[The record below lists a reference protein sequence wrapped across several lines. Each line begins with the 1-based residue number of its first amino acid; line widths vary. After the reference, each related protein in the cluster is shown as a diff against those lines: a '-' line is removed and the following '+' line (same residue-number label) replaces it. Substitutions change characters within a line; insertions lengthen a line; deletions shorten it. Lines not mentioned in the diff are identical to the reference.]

1 LLRFYASIAVANAIL
16 ASITFHPQAN
26 YFVKGTRV
34 LVSVDDLGNVG
45 RGGPLTDSLSCRIV
59 VPPVNDAPLIRTP
72 SPLDSLFI
80 LDEGSHINGAMKLP
94 GKDEEAL
101 QTGFEVWA
109 FREQVAESDH
119 SLRSSYGVGQLDW
132 LRGRL
137 ADVHPGVGSSHPAFF
152 TPFRGEV
159 FFAADDG
166 EHGAELWL
174 QSRNLG
180 AQLLVDLNTGA
191 ASANPSYLTVWK
203 GSMYFAADGVD
214 TSWMVVPPHRDVCDS
229 FRRSGFDSR
238 VHFAVSD
245 EDVWQP
251 HRRYDCLRGFHWT
264 TTAEGFALL
273 TSNWNNESVTHSS
286 AWHVEAGAESGLRH
300 GSAEVWMEL
309 LQSPG
314 AQDSCKTKKTDK
326 FNVNYNYYG
335 DSH

>member
-1 LLRFYASIAVANAIL
+1 
-16 ASITFHPQAN
+16 
-26 YFVKGTRV
+26 V
-34 LVSVDDLGNVG
+34 L
-45 RGGPLTDSLSCRIV
+45 
-59 VPPVNDAPLIRTP
+59 PVNDAPLIRTP

-80 LDEGSHINGAMKLP
+80 LDEGSLLHINGAIKLP

-101 QTGFEVWA
+101 QVALSLSLSQSVPTTTEYQTGFEVWA

-137 ADVHPGVGSSHPAFF
+137 ADVHPGVGSLHPAFF

-191 ASANPSYLTVWK
+191 ASSNPSYLTVWK
-203 GSMYFAADGVD
+203 GCMYFAAGGID
-214 TSWMVVPPHRDVCDS
+214 TSWMVVPPLRDLCDS

-251 HRRYDCLRGFHWT
+251 HRRYDCPRGFHWA
-264 TTAEGFALL
+264 TTAEGFALF
-273 TSNWNNESVTHSS
+273 TSNWNNESVTRSS
-286 AWHVEAGAESGLRH
+286 AWHAEAGAESGLRH
-300 GSAEVWMEL
+300 GSAEVWTEL